1 MFGEGYMYL
10 LPEFPPSVKFYLNA
24 IEKFTPRMYL
34 AIGFHFGDYCLY
46 CLPELQK
53 FALGTSERRL

>member
-34 AIGFHFGDYCLY
+34 AIGFHFGDYCL
-46 CLPELQK
+46 
-53 FALGTSERRL
+53 SRS